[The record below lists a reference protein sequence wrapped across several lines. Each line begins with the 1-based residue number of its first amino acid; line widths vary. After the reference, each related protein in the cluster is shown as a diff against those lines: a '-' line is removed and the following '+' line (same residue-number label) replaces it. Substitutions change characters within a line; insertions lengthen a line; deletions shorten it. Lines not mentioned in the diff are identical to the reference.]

1 MKEAPATLF
10 HQKIAVNFPYVL
22 LLFSHGTKFQQTYKT
37 SLKKKKK
44 RNEIYVEIYLI
55 LSDWR
60 QKPLSPNWNHIKD
73 FQKHLNIPGLCS
85 LHISY

>member
-44 RNEIYVEIYLI
+44 EM
-55 LSDWR
+55 
-60 QKPLSPNWNHIKD
+60 K
-73 FQKHLNIPGLCS
+73 FM
-85 LHISY
+85 